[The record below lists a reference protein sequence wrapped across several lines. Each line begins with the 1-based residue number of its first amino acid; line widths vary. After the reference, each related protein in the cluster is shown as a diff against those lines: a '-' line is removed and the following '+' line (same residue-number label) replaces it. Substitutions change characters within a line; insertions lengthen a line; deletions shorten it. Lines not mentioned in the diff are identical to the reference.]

1 MAKKIF
7 KYRGKTT
14 EELKAMPLKEFITL
28 LPTRARRTLTR
39 GLTDEQKK
47 FMTALEKGN
56 GKLKTHSRGIII
68 LPSMID
74 KTISVYSGK
83 SFEKII
89 ITEEMI
95 GYRLGDFVLTRKR
108 LAHSAPGVGATRSS
122 SAVSVK

>member
-14 EELKAMPLKEFITL
+14 EELQAMPLKEFITL
-28 LPTRARRTLTR
+28 LPTRERRTLTR
-39 GLTDEQKK
+39 GLTEEQKK
-47 FMTALEKGN
+47 FMKKIEEGK

-68 LPSMID
+68 IPLMIG
-74 KTISVYSGK
+74 KTVLVYSGK